1 MLSRL
6 CAQSLLLPAA
16 PALVPVLRGVCLIW
30 VLITYRAPPPPPSKP
45 RPAVA
50 LRRRARVCVPGSGGR
65 PPFDWSQ

>member
-30 VLITYRAPPPPPSKP
+30 VLITYRAPPPPPFI
-45 RPAVA
+45 AA
-50 LRRRARVCVPGSGGR
+50 ARRRTASPCARVCAR
-65 PPFDWSQ
+65 KRRQAPF